1 MPKIA
6 NSKHLCNLCFDSMNQ
21 KQPSKNLELSQSE
34 MRALSNQIIDLVI
47 EHFENLHS
55 LPVVQKPAIQLPIQ
69 STLERKELL
78 RRQREPIPY
87 LGTDIRYIIQQLEK
101 NILNQ
106 VVHTD
111 HPRFFAFVPS
121 PNNFVSVMADTLV
134 SGFNIFAGTWL
145 VGKGAAE
152 IERETID
159 WLRQLCGLP
168 ESAGGLFVS
177 GGSMANLTALA
188 TARHIKLND
197 RINKAVVYFSDQT
210 HSSIIRALKILGF
223 APDQLRSIECD
234 KDYRLSMEDIWNQV
248 AYDREQGNIP
258 FCVIANAG
266 TTNTGAID
274 PLADL
279 ADFCQAENLWLHV
292 DGAFGAAVVL
302 TSMGK
307 KKLAGLERADSIT
320 IDPHK
325 WLFQPYEI
333 GCLLVREQRTLKDT
347 FCIMPEYLHDVN
359 QTAEDEINYC
369 NYGTQLTRSF
379 RALKLWMS
387 FKAFGIETFSEAISW
402 GMTLA
407 EVAEHLLQQLPDWEV
422 VSSASIGIVT
432 FRYIPTRCNTSID
445 AINQQIVN
453 QIVSS
458 GLAMLST
465 TILKGRKVIRMC
477 TINPRTTEEDILQ
490 TIIQLNDIAKSLTPS
505 VLVS

>member
-1 MPKIA
+1 
-6 NSKHLCNLCFDSMNQ
+6 MNQ
-21 KQPSKNLELSQSE
+21 KQPSKNLQLSRSE
-34 MRALSNQIIDLVI
+34 MRALSKQVVDLVI
-47 EHFENLHS
+47 EHFENLRS
-55 LPVVQKPAIQLPIQ
+55 LPVVQKSTIHGATQ
-69 STLERKELL
+69 STSERKELSRQL
-78 RRQREPIPY
+78 RGQIPY
-87 LGTDIRYIIQQLEK
+87 SGTDIKSILQELEK
-101 NILNQ
+101 DILNQ
-106 VVHTD
+106 IVHTD

-121 PNNFVSVMADTLV
+121 PSNFVSVMADTLV
-134 SGFNIFAGTWL
+134 SGFNVFAGTWL

-188 TARHIKLND
+188 TARHIMLND
-197 RINKAVVYFSDQT
+197 QIDKALVYFSDQT

-223 APDQLRSIECD
+223 AQHQLRSIPCD
-234 KDYRLSMEDIWNQV
+234 KDYRLSMEDVQNQV
-248 AYDREQGNIP
+248 AYDREQGNTP
-258 FCVIANAG
+258 FCVIANTG

-292 DGAFGAAVVL
+292 DGAFGAAAVL

-333 GCLLVREQRTLKDT
+333 GCLIVREQQTLKDT

-369 NYGTQLTRSF
+369 NYGAQLTRSF

-387 FKAFGIETFSEAISW
+387 FKAFGIDTFSEAISW

-407 EVAEHLLQQLPDWEV
+407 EIAEHLLQELPDWEV

-432 FRYIPTRCNTSID
+432 FRYIPTLGNTSID

-458 GLAMLST
+458 GFAMLST
-465 TILKGRKVIRMC
+465 TVLKGRKVIRMC

-490 TIIQLNDIAKSLTPS
+490 TIIQLNDIAKSLTQS

>member
-1 MPKIA
+1 MQKILKV
-6 NSKHLCNLCFDSMNQ
+6 SKIRTFYSMNQ
-21 KQPSKNLELSQSE
+21 KQPSKNLQLSQSE
-34 MRALSNQIIDLVI
+34 MRALSNQVMDLVI
-47 EHFENLHS
+47 EHFEDLRS
-55 LPVVQKPAIQLPIQ
+55 LPVVQKPAIPLPTQ
-69 STLERKELL
+69 SISEGKELL
-78 RRQREPIPY
+78 KRQREPIPY
-87 LGTDIRYIIQQLEK
+87 LATDIRCIVQQLEK
-101 NILNQ
+101 DILNQ
-106 VVHTD
+106 IVHTD

-134 SGFNIFAGTWL
+134 SGFNVFAGTWL

-152 IERETID
+152 IERETIG
-159 WLRQLCGLP
+159 WLCQLCGLP
-168 ESAGGLFVS
+168 KTAGGLFVS

-197 RINKAVVYFSDQT
+197 QIDKAVVYFSDQT
-210 HSSIIRALKILGF
+210 HSSVIRALKILGF
-223 APDQLRSIECD
+223 PQHQLRSIPCD
-234 KDYRLSMEDIWNQV
+234 KDYRLSMKDVWNQV
-248 AYDREQGNIP
+248 VYDRTQGNIP

-292 DGAFGAAVVL
+292 DGAFGAAAIL
-302 TSMGK
+302 TDTGK
-307 KKLAGLERADSIT
+307 KKLTGLERADSIT

-333 GCLLVREQRTLKDT
+333 GCLIVREQGTLKDT

-359 QTAEDEINYC
+359 QTTEEEINYC
-369 NYGTQLTRSF
+369 NYGAQLTRSF

-387 FKAFGIETFSEAISW
+387 FKAFGVDTFSEAISW

-407 EVAEHLLQQLPDWEV
+407 ELAEHLFQELPDWEV

-432 FRYIPTRCNTSID
+432 FRYVPTRCSTSID

-453 QIVSS
+453 QIASS
-458 GLAMLST
+458 GFAMLST
-465 TILKGRKVIRMC
+465 TVLKGHKVIRMC
-477 TINPRTTEEDILQ
+477 TINPSTTEEDILQ

-505 VLVS
+505 ALVS